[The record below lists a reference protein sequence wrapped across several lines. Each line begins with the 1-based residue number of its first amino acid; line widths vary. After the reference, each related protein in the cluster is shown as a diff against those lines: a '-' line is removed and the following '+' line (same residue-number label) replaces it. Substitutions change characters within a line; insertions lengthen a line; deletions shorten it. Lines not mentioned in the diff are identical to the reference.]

1 MWEAK
6 GHRNGAGR
14 RCGRCCARLDRL
26 ARPWTVRYVCCH
38 EVDRPV
44 LTHRAPGRLM
54 PGGMNDVSRGRAPRM
69 AGVACA
75 SVVGAAAKDRGL
87 VRCSTLPPAV
97 CWRIGAR
104 ASTCRRDVRGPSS
117 HGDEPPGLPAFPPTR
132 QRLYATGSRGPLARG
147 PGSVVAGRRLSA
159 VTAAAESC
167 SSSGSSVLPSG
178 ARTRTCHVT
187 NGSSRSLR

>member
-1 MWEAK
+1 MGLVVVAA
-6 GHRNGAGR
+6 GAALIVAACLGLGLWVASAVMGWIAGVDRPIVGAAHARWYERSVEVASAQHGRRGMRIGR
-14 RCGRCCARLDRL
+14 RCSGKGS
-26 ARPWTVRYVCCH
+26 W
-38 EVDRPV
+38 
-44 LTHRAPGRLM
+44 
-54 PGGMNDVSRGRAPRM
+54 
-69 AGVACA
+69 
-75 SVVGAAAKDRGL
+75 L

-159 VTAAAESC
+159 VTAATQSC
-167 SSSGSSVLPSG
+167 NSLSDPVQPSG